1 MVICYAISSG
11 VQSLCSTTITIS
23 VMLYVLIPGWVAC
36 PGELVS
42 FTCTVI
48 CRELLSAGF
57 TWYNSIPT
65 CTLHVTLTL
74 QWAAPCTGW
83 CCGAL
88 YTACA
93 ISPHAVLTELFWS
106 ATIIMYIVWVDV
118 FTVTYHDIRIIT
130 CWSNKVTQDSKM
142 ELLLRS
148 FPTLLLKVLS
158 VWKSWSITKHT
169 AIYSTDVF
177 VEAPDNFI
185 AHHW

>member
-23 VMLYVLIPGWVAC
+23 VMLYVLIPGWVAR

-48 CRELLSAGF
+48 WRELLSARF

-65 CTLHVTLTL
+65 CTIHGNYYCDPSVSST
-74 QWAAPCTGW
+74 TGW

-88 YTACA
+88 YTACT
-93 ISPHAVLTELFWS
+93 ISPHSVDSTYWAFWS
-106 ATIIMYIVWVDV
+106 AMIIMYIVWVDV
-118 FTVTYHDIRIIT
+118 FTVTNHDIIY
-130 CWSNKVTQDSKM
+130 SLVTQDSKM